1 MSLDENS
8 KRLFYERIDSNNIN
22 IFRTQNSLLFPV
34 IYPESFYK
42 NILSSWGTSAFLGT
56 LLYSPIQL
64 LNLVYLDG
72 VCIGSFSTR
81 IEALSRWNDI
91 KLGKTV
97 DNFSPSNPIGTS
109 LLNLFRMSNLFR

>member
-22 IFRTQNSLLFPV
+22 IFRTQNSLIFPV

-56 LLYSPIQL
+56 LCS
-64 LNLVYLDG
+64 LV
-72 VCIGSFSTR
+72 FSNT
-81 IEALSRWNDI
+81 IIKFSLS
-91 KLGKTV
+91 
-97 DNFSPSNPIGTS
+97 
-109 LLNLFRMSNLFR
+109 